1 MGASMASAIATTNK
15 INCPCPLLFEL
26 LLYLL
31 DEPPILNWLRKKI
44 SEIKTILPSI
54 IPAIV
59 INSTSRLIMCEISW
73 AITPCNSS
81 RFNLASRPEV
91 TATADLFGFL
101 PVAKAFGAASLI
113 I

>member
-1 MGASMASAIATTNK
+1 
-15 INCPCPLLFEL
+15 
-26 LLYLL
+26 
-31 DEPPILNWLRKKI
+31 
-44 SEIKTILPSI
+44 
-54 IPAIV
+54 
-59 INSTSRLIMCEISW
+59 LIMCEISW